1 MIRESAEDT
10 VLKIPKPLGQEGYTM
25 LPIPKGT
32 LVCTIVSLMTCIT
45 EAIVGDFRCDRIR

>member
-10 VLKIPKPLGQEGYTM
+10 VLKIPKPVGQEGYTM

-32 LVCTIVSLMTCIT
+32 LVCTIVSPMTR
-45 EAIVGDFRCDRIR
+45 VLKKVL